1 MIIPTPEYDP
11 LFANDGVPFRT
22 KMLAYIDRE
31 FPDLLGNRRGLLHS
45 EKGLEILSN
54 LLLHQPGSTVRK
66 AA

>member
-31 FPDLLGNRRGLLHS
+31 FADLLGNRRGLPQS
-45 EKGLEILSN
+45 DQGLDALSR
-54 LLLHQPGSTVRK
+54 LVGPSPDCDVRK

>member
-31 FPDLLGNRRGLLHS
+31 FADLLGNRRGLLQS
-45 EKGLEILSN
+45 EQGLEILSH
-54 LLLHQPGSTVRK
+54 LLVRQHDPNVRK
-66 AA
+66 VA